1 MKSERNFNILS
12 IVFISIIFLFL
23 ITLVVDLNHV
33 KNNEKPTFVIQTR
46 NYEDG
51 STQYVGLF
59 YTVYHI
65 KVDDFVWELA
75 PWFADMKTIRLI
87 ASNDSE

>member
-12 IVFISIIFLFL
+12 MIFIGIIFLFF
-23 ITLVVDLNHV
+23 IMLVVDLDHV
-33 KNNEKPTFVIQTR
+33 NNNEKPTFVIQTR
-46 NYEDG
+46 TYEDG
-51 STQYVGLF
+51 STKYVGLF

-65 KVDDFVWELA
+65 KVDDFMWELA

-87 ASNDSE
+87 ANNDIE